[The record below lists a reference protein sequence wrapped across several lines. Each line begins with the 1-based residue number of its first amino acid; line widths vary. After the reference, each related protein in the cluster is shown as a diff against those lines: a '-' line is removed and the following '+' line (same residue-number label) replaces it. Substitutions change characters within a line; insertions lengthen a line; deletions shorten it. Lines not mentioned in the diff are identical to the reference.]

1 MIRKVASG
9 PGNWIAAEDLWYFKE
24 GLGQC
29 KSAVSLSMLS
39 KAAQLRVAFSEKW
52 REYGP
57 PLECRAR
64 RLQDLRIDTNYVNRN
79 FMWKDWFDR
88 SFLQTLQVNRVSLA
102 KQGVTFSRIEA
113 VLCGQEKDEAKRI
126 TKLSNFFEKQ
136 PCVSSN

>member
-1 MIRKVASG
+1 M
-9 PGNWIAAEDLWYFKE
+9 
-24 GLGQC
+24 
-29 KSAVSLSMLS
+29 SMLA

-64 RLQDLRIDTNYVNRN
+64 RLQDLRFDTNYVNRN

-88 SFLQTLQVNRVSLA
+88 LFLQTLQVNRVSLA

-113 VLCGQEKDEAKRI
+113 ELCGQEKGETKRI
-126 TKLSNFFEKQ
+126 AKLSNFSKKQ
-136 PCVSSN
+136 PSASSS